1 MRIDDAPPIG
11 LEVALM
17 GAFCAHA
24 LRPPRVPL
32 HSPPAAK
39 PPRGYNLPI
48 ILIAADK
55 QLEHLALSNARP
67 A

>member
-1 MRIDDAPPIG
+1 
-11 LEVALM
+11 M

-24 LRPPRVPL
+24 LAPPRVPL
-32 HSPPAAK
+32 HSRTPAAK
-39 PPRGYNLPI
+39 PLGGYNSPI
-48 ILIAADK
+48 ILIVEEK